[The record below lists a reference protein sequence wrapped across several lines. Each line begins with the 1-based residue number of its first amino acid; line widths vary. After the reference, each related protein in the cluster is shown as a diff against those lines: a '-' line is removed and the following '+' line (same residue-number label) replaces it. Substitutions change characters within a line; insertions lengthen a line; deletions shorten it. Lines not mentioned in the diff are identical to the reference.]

1 MEKNIDKLLI
11 EYVKTVLENGC
22 IQRLGWALGAI
33 NFALCSD
40 LVDFETWCRLDKEIW
55 DAYLSESNGK
65 GVLE

>member
-22 IQRLGWALGAI
+22 KHRVGWALGAI
-33 NFALCSD
+33 NFALRSD

-55 DAYLSESNGK
+55 NAYQSEINGK